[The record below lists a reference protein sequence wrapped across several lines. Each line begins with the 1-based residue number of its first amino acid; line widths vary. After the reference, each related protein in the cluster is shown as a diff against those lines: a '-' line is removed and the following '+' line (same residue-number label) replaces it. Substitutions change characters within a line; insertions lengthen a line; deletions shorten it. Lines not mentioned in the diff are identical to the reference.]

1 MGGDQDERIGE
12 TERAALLVDIAR
24 DLQDSGALPRDRI
37 VLREARIAYAVH
49 AYFVLNDA
57 YHRWRIE
64 DGHNTQPAKIAALQ
78 CLCIIRFV
86 PFRLL
91 EPDNA
96 ETVAEA
102 KCNEIFCMA
111 IAAALLGIEIREL
124 TTEKR
129 DQYLR
134 ILDLLTAFECET
146 IEPVIQATNYQIKRE
161 RNEYNLA
168 ILEADKP
175 KIDAIITIFE
185 LLMENFRMLSASSGG
200 TTSES

>member
-1 MGGDQDERIGE
+1 
-12 TERAALLVDIAR
+12 
-24 DLQDSGALPRDRI
+24 
-37 VLREARIAYAVH
+37 
-49 AYFVLNDA
+49 
-57 YHRWRIE
+57 
-64 DGHNTQPAKIAALQ
+64 
-78 CLCIIRFV
+78 
-86 PFRLL
+86 
-91 EPDNA
+91 
-96 ETVAEA
+96 
-102 KCNEIFCMA
+102 MA